1 MDDVKKQRLA
11 SITEAI
17 DDAERKIRQAKR
29 DIASAT
35 EDIAKLDRERWQLIL
50 TE

>member
-11 SITEAI
+11 SISAAI
-17 DDAERKIRQAKR
+17 DEAQRKIRQAKR